1 VALEAAAIVFLAA
14 FLVSREARKALEKWW
29 PR

>member
-1 VALEAAAIVFLAA
+1 VALEAAAIAVFMA

>member
-1 VALEAAAIVFLAA
+1 MILEAAAIVFLAA
-14 FLVSREARKALEKWW
+14 FLVHVEARKALEKWW